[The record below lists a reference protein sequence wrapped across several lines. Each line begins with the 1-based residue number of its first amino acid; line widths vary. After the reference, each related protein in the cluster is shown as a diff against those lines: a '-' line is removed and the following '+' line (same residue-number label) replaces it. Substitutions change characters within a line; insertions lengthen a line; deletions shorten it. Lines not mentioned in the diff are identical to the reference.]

1 MSNKRRL
8 LLLGLIAAVTI
19 ILYLSIGLNARNWD
33 YALSR
38 RLPRILAIV
47 TTGAAIAVSTTIFQT
62 ITHNRILTPSVMGLD
77 SLYMLWQ
84 TVIVFFFGSGS
95 VLVRNVNLNFVIT
108 AVLMVGF
115 TLVIFKFLLR
125 REAGNVFFLLLIGL
139 IVGTLFQS
147 LSSFMQMIIDPN
159 EFTVLQGRMFAS
171 FNSVNVN
178 VLTIAVISCG
188 AVLEASIRY
197 FPILDVLALGREQ
210 AINLGVAYDKAV
222 WRLLIMVI
230 ILVST
235 ATSLVGPITFLGLL
249 VVNLAWQLLATY
261 RHRTII
267 WGAFLLSIITLVGG
281 QLVVEHVL
289 NFAVPISTLI
299 NLIGGIYFIRLLV
312 KEK

>member
-1 MSNKRRL
+1 
-8 LLLGLIAAVTI
+8 
-19 ILYLSIGLNARNWD
+19 
-33 YALSR
+33 
-38 RLPRILAIV
+38 
-47 TTGAAIAVSTTIFQT
+47 
-62 ITHNRILTPSVMGLD
+62 
-77 SLYMLWQ
+77 
-84 TVIVFFFGSGS
+84 
-95 VLVRNVNLNFVIT
+95 
-108 AVLMVGF
+108 
-115 TLVIFKFLLR
+115 
-125 REAGNVFFLLLIGL
+125 
-139 IVGTLFQS
+139 
-147 LSSFMQMIIDPN
+147 
-159 EFTVLQGRMFAS
+159 
-171 FNSVNVN
+171 
-178 VLTIAVISCG
+178 LTIAVISCG
-188 AVLEASIRY
+188 AVLVASIRY

-281 QLVVEHVL
+281 QLVGEHVL

>member
-115 TLVIFKFLLR
+115 TLVIFKFC
-125 REAGNVFFLLLIGL
+125 
-139 IVGTLFQS
+139 
-147 LSSFMQMIIDPN
+147 
-159 EFTVLQGRMFAS
+159 
-171 FNSVNVN
+171 
-178 VLTIAVISCG
+178 CG
-188 AVLEASIRY
+188 AK
-197 FPILDVLALGREQ
+197 Q
-210 AINLGVAYDKAV
+210 A
-222 WRLLIMVI
+222 MCF
-230 ILVST
+230 SCC
-235 ATSLVGPITFLGLL
+235 
-249 VVNLAWQLLATY
+249 
-261 RHRTII
+261 
-267 WGAFLLSIITLVGG
+267 
-281 QLVVEHVL
+281 
-289 NFAVPISTLI
+289 
-299 NLIGGIYFIRLLV
+299 
-312 KEK
+312 